1 MNKLT
6 YSAEFQKRK
15 RIKERKKKHVYN
27 FSGQRAILEIVL
39 IN

>member
-15 RIKERKKKHVYN
+15 RKERKKKHVYN